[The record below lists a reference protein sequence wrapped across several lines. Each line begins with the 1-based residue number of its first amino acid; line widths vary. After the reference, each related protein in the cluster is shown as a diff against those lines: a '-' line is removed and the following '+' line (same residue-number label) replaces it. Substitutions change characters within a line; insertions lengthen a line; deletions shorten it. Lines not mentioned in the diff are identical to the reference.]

1 MQRFTIRDIEHL
13 SGIKAHTLR
22 IWEQRYT
29 LFTPKRK
36 ESKHRYYDNEDLK
49 ILLRIAFL
57 YHNGW
62 KISRIAQLTP
72 DQIVDEVNRTEIR
85 PENFKVYILKLLD
98 AAVDFDERKFVQVLD
113 ELINTMGLEA
123 CVAEVCYPFLQRVG
137 LLWMTNN
144 IIPAQEHFSSYL
156 IQHKIIAQT
165 DKLPEVTVDS
175 EGIILFTP
183 DGEYHELP
191 LLFINFLLKKN
202 QWRTIY
208 VGSNVKL
215 QHLQK
220 FESDKS
226 ISYLFLHVITNFS
239 GLDIDDYLEKVCT
252 TYPHK
257 LIVASGSA
265 IQQAQ
270 RSFLNLM
277 SLKSDDDIYGFI
289 TRKSNPLA
297 THNS

>member
-72 DQIVDEVNRTEIR
+72 EQIVEEVNRTEIN
-85 PENFKVYILKLLD
+85 PGNYKVYILRLID
-98 AAVDFDERKFVQVLD
+98 FAADFDEREFVQLLD
-113 ELINTMGLEA
+113 ELIQTMGLET
-123 CVAEVCYPFLQRVG
+123 CVAEICYPFLQRVG

-156 IQHKIIAQT
+156 IQHKIIAHT
-165 DKLPEVTVDS
+165 DKLPEAPADA
-175 EGIILFTP
+175 EGIVLFTP

-191 LLFINFLLKKN
+191 LLFINYLLKKN
-202 QWRTIY
+202 RWRTIY

-220 FESDKS
+220 FESDKGL
-226 ISYLFLHVITNFS
+226 SYMFLHVITNFS
-239 GLDIDDYLEKVCT
+239 GLEIDDYLEMLCT
-252 TYPHK
+252 AYPQK
-257 LIVASGSA
+257 RIVASGSA
-265 IQQAQ
+265 IQQAH
-270 RSFLNLM
+270 RNFLNLIP
-277 SLKSDDDIYGFI
+277 LKSDEAIYNFI
-289 TRKSNPLA
+289 MRKASPLA
-297 THNS
+297 TRNS

>member
-49 ILLRIAFL
+49 IILRIAFL

-62 KISRIAQLTP
+62 KVSKIAQLTP
-72 DQIVDEVNRTEIR
+72 DQIVNEVNRTEINSA
-85 PENFKVYILKLLD
+85 NFKVYILKLLD
-98 AAVDFDERKFVQVLD
+98 AAVDFNEPSFVQVLD
-113 ELINTMGLEA
+113 DLIGSVGLEM
-123 CVAEVCYPFLQRVG
+123 CVTEVCYPFLQRVG

-165 DKLPEVTVDS
+165 DKLPEVPVDS
-175 EGIILFTP
+175 EGIVLFTP

-191 LLFINFLLKKN
+191 LLFINYLLKKHM
-202 QWRTIY
+202 WRTIY

-220 FESDKS
+220 FESDNS
-226 ISYLFLHVITNFS
+226 IRHLFLHIITNFS
-239 GLDIDDYLEKVCT
+239 GLGIDDYLEKLCT
-252 TYPHK
+252 TYPNK
-257 LIVASGSA
+257 QIVASGSA

-277 SLKSDDDIYGFI
+277 PLQSDRAIYDFI
-289 TRKSNPLA
+289 TRKTSPSA

>member
-49 ILLRIAFL
+49 IILRIAFL

-62 KISRIAQLTP
+62 KVSKIAQLTP
-72 DQIVDEVNRTEIR
+72 DQIVDEVNHTEINST
-85 PENFKVYILKLLD
+85 NFKVYILKLLD
-98 AAVDFDERKFVQVLD
+98 AAVDFNERNFVQVLD
-113 ELINTMGLEA
+113 DLISSVGLEV
-123 CVAEVCYPFLQRVG
+123 CVSEVCYPFLQRVG

-156 IQHKIIAQT
+156 IQHKIIAHI
-165 DKLPEVTVDS
+165 DKLPDVPVDS
-175 EGIILFTP
+175 ESIVLFTP

-191 LLFINFLLKKN
+191 LLFINYLLKKYR
-202 QWRTIY
+202 WRTIY

-220 FESDKS
+220 FESDKN

-239 GLDIDDYLEKVCT
+239 GLGIDDYLEKLCT
-252 TYPHK
+252 SYPNK
-257 LIVASGSA
+257 QIVASGSA

-270 RSFLNLM
+270 RSFLNL
-277 SLKSDDDIYGFI
+277 LPLQSDEAIYDFI
-289 TRKSNPLA
+289 TRKPSPLA
-297 THNS
+297 IHNS